1 MKKTFFNGVITPEV
15 ELAVQIGGQ
24 NNEVV
29 LSLGKN
35 PRFFPTR
42 RDLFNFWDGFDYTLD
57 EVLVYVEKFPKIPIE
72 KSHYLF

>member
-15 ELAVQIGGQ
+15 ELAVQIA
-24 NNEVV
+24 
-29 LSLGKN
+29 
-35 PRFFPTR
+35 R